1 MTVTI
6 AKRAT
11 TDLVAVAWLKGLVGD
26 IVATNVPRAKA
37 GTAFDFVTVHTT
49 GGSTNMYVP
58 MREPVISIDCWSA
71 LAGSVKPP
79 WKQATGLAE
88 AIVAGCLDHEANPR
102 LLVLGDGYPN
112 ARVLSAHVVQDPRRP
127 VIPGAGDNSAD
138 LGSWAR
144 IILAIQLHW
153 VEVPL

>member
-1 MTVTI
+1 MTIVI
-6 AKRAT
+6 AKRAS

-26 IVATNVPRAKA
+26 IVATTVPRAKA
-37 GTAFDFVTVHTT
+37 GTSFDFVTVHTT
-49 GGSTNMYVP
+49 GGSSNMYVP
-58 MREPVISIDCWSA
+58 MREPVVSIDCWSA
-71 LAGSVKPP
+71 QADSVKPS
-79 WKQATGLAE
+79 WENATALAE
-88 AIVAGCLDHEANPR
+88 AIVAGCLDHDANPR
-102 LLVLGDGYPN
+102 LLILPTGYPN

-153 VEVPL
+153 VQVGS